1 MDSKDSVAHWDVWR
15 AGSETFAERVSL
27 TGAPEPRSGD
37 AVYLALAPPV
47 WRIVNW
53 ESMDEEDGAPV
64 YKVWV
69 KRTGS

>member
-1 MDSKDSVAHWDVWR
+1 MNSKDSVAHWDVWR

-53 ESMDEEDGAPV
+53 ESMDEEEGAPV

>member
-1 MDSKDSVAHWDVWR
+1 MNSKDSVAHWDVWR

-53 ESMDEEDGAPV
+53 ESMDAEDGAPV
-64 YKVWV
+64 NKVWV
-69 KRTGS
+69 KRSGS

>member
-1 MDSKDSVAHWDVWR
+1 MNSKDSVAHWDVWR

-53 ESMDEEDGAPV
+53 ESMGEEEGAPV

>member
-1 MDSKDSVAHWDVWR
+1 MNSKDSVGHWDVWR
-15 AGSETFAERVSL
+15 AGSETFAERVTL

-53 ESMDEEDGAPV
+53 ETMDKEEGAPV

>member
-1 MDSKDSVAHWDVWR
+1 MNSKDSVAHWDVWR

-53 ESMDEEDGAPV
+53 ESMGEEEGAPV

-69 KRTGS
+69 LRTGS